1 MIELIVF
8 KGGVYMTHAHITA
21 WVVALILFFVAV
33 SLQRGNSPKARMMQM
48 ILRLFYL
55 IIIGTGALL
64 LYSIATIP
72 PLYIVKALVGIW
84 VIGAMEMIL
93 VRAAKGK
100 STNVFWI
107 QFVIAFIIVLY
118 LGFTLPLG
126 FDLF

>member
-8 KGGVYMTHAHITA
+8 KGGLHMTHAHITA
-21 WVVALILFFVAV
+21 WVVALILFFVTV

-64 LYSIATIP
+64 LHSIASIS
-72 PLYIVKALVGIW
+72 PLYIVKALAGVW

-100 STNVFWI
+100 STNMFWI
-107 QFVIAFIIVLY
+107 QFVIAFIVVLY
-118 LGFTLPLG
+118 LGLKLPLG
-126 FDLF
+126 FYLF

>member
-1 MIELIVF
+1 
-8 KGGVYMTHAHITA
+8 MTHAHITA